1 MHSSCRRHLQLHWS
15 YSAKP
20 DQGTLEPA
28 AILEALVSPT
38 LRFLLAAWCSSELP
52 SMWSNNTPR
61 QQWWLWWC
69 RGHRQKNVLIL
80 RPQGNAAAA
89 ALDRQH
95 HFALTQLQHQQR
107 PAKRK
112 AVGGFFQVWASIH
125 QHGLQPNQC
134 LNLVLTY
141 PADAGAYQ
149 FSCIDSAVYIQIVTK
164 KDDEPKSCW
173 QQNRLMFLH
182 DLYLKNGPSE
192 KPQNKYVYILA
203 AWI

>member
-1 MHSSCRRHLQLHWS
+1 MQLRAPI
-15 YSAKP
+15 YV
-20 DQGTLEPA
+20 E
-28 AILEALVSPT
+28 
-38 LRFLLAAWCSSELP
+38 
-52 SMWSNNTPR
+52 
-61 QQWWLWWC
+61 QQ
-69 RGHRQKNVLIL
+69 H
-80 RPQGNAAAA
+80 AAAA
-89 ALDRQH
+89 VMAMMMQGASSKKCSHPSTPGKCCCCRTGQAAPL
-95 HFALTQLQHQQR
+95 R
-107 PAKRK
+107 PHTASTSTETCK
-112 AVGGFFQVWASIH
+112 AEGCWRLFQVWASIH

-203 AWI
+203 A